1 VSSGLSAKLPF
12 AKSGAAPRGAS
23 GKRCYVIGD
32 VHGRNDLLQQL
43 VDLIDQHNAT
53 RPKRDTSIVLLG
65 DLIDRGADSCGV
77 LEFVRAFHSRYARLF
92 VIAGNHEELLLR
104 SLDGDAPA
112 LRAWMQN
119 GGDATCRSYGIDPE
133 DLEVMQPD
141 KAAERLR
148 SAIPRSHVALM
159 KSASDSIGFGDFL
172 LAHAGVRPGTPISS
186 QTAQDLR
193 WIRGPFLNSSQ
204 DFGCVVIHGHS
215 SSLQIERKRNRIG
228 IDTGAY
234 RTGVLT
240 AAWIEE
246 EELGFLQATGVPDGS
261 WEIAT

>member
-133 DLEVMQPD
+133 DLD
-141 KAAERLR
+141 
-148 SAIPRSHVALM
+148 VALM